1 MNSAHDRHSSGP
13 LLAALLI
20 GAAAVAA
27 AFYLRPFE
35 ASPGAGL
42 LDSDATVCV
51 QRRSF
56 GIAFLPQAAPRRLG
70 LAFYQAARVP
80 PEAYAY
86 LGHAAAASGYT
97 AVLLSSPLNIS
108 SLAPCSLDRAMT
120 AFPNIQSWVLAGD
133 GAGGSW
139 AASQLSSREGRVA
152 GLILLDSLP
161 RLDLSASRLAVL
173 SLSASA
179 RGGEPLS
186 SSGRLPAST
195 RFVEISGGSEAQF
208 GEYETGSAQVAASLP
223 AAAQRR
229 AGAEEILAFLN
240 RVASA
245 PRKED

>member
-1 MNSAHDRHSSGP
+1 MRDRRSSGP
-13 LLAALLI
+13 LIAAFFI

-35 ASPGAGL
+35 ASPDSGL

-51 QRRSF
+51 QRKPF
-56 GIAFLPQAAPRRLG
+56 GIAFLPQAAPRRVG

-97 AVLLSSPLNIS
+97 AVLLSAPLHIP
-108 SLAPCSLDRAMT
+108 SLAPGGLDRAMT

-133 GAGGSW
+133 GSGGSW
-139 AASQLSSREGRVA
+139 AASQLPSGGARIA
-152 GLILLDSLP
+152 GLILLDSVP
-161 RLDLSASRLAVL
+161 KADLSASTLAVL

-179 RGGEPLS
+179 GESATVS
-186 SSGRLPAST
+186 SRGRLPAST
-195 RFVEISGGSEAQF
+195 RFVDISGGKGSQF
-208 GEYETGSAQVAASLP
+208 GEYKADSDKVVATLP

-229 AGAEEILAFLN
+229 AGVEEILAFLG
-240 RVASA
+240 RAASA